1 MNTNEKIREAAST
14 LSDDQVMEAIVL
26 IDTELETLKG
36 DAGYAHRTVRAT
48 LYAVLENRY
57 PFLTEILD
65 AWVEADDDRTYT
77 EVIADALTKEYV
89 LQ

>member
-14 LSDDQVMEAIVL
+14 LSDDQIMEAIVT
-26 IDTELETLKG
+26 IETELETLKG
-36 DAGYAHRTVRAT
+36 DAGYAHRTVRAA
-48 LYAVLENRY
+48 LHEVLENRY

-65 AWVEADDDRTYT
+65 AWVEAEDDRSYT

-89 LQ
+89 IL

>member
-1 MNTNEKIREAAST
+1 MNTIDKIREAAST
-14 LSDDQVMEAIVL
+14 LSDDQVMEAIVT

-36 DAGYAHRTVRAT
+36 DAGYAHRTVRAA
-48 LYAVLENRY
+48 LYEVLETRY

-65 AWVEADDDRTYT
+65 AWVLAEDDRTYT

>member
-1 MNTNEKIREAAST
+1 MNTYEKIRKAAST

-36 DAGYAHRTVRAT
+36 DAGYAHRTVRAG
-48 LYAVLENRY
+48 LYEVLENRY

-65 AWVEADDDRTYT
+65 ACVKADDDRTYT

-89 LQ
+89 LL

>member
-1 MNTNEKIREAAST
+1 MNTYEKIREAAST
-14 LSDDQVMEAIVL
+14 LSDDQVMEAIIT

-36 DAGYAHRTVRAT
+36 DKGDAHRTVRAA
-48 LYAVLENRY
+48 LYDVLENRY

-65 AWVEADDDRTYT
+65 AWITGEDDRTYT
-77 EVIADALTKEYV
+77 EVVADALTKEYV

>member
-14 LSDDQVMEAIVL
+14 LSDDQVMEAIVM

-36 DAGYAHRTVRAT
+36 DAGYAHRTVRAA
-48 LYAVLENRY
+48 LYEVLETRY
-57 PFLTEILD
+57 PFLNEILD
-65 AWVEADDDRTYT
+65 AWVETDDDRTYT